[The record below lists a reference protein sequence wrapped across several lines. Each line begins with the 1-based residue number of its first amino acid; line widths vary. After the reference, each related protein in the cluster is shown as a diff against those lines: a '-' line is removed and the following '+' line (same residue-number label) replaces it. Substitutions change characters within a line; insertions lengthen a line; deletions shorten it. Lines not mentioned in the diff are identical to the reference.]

1 MGILVLIC
9 ITACLM
15 LLDIALKSIMEG
27 YLAKGEERTACKGKL
42 ILRKA
47 YNRGFCLNLLEE
59 KPEVVKYAS
68 AYAAVLLTIYQ
79 LFTLMQKKH
88 GVKKLGLS
96 LITAGAWS
104 NTFDRWLRG
113 YVIDYV
119 GFQTKWKKVTELTFN
134 LADFFI
140 AAGGIL
146 LLLCSLFRG
155 KKENNE

>member
-1 MGILVLIC
+1 MGILLLIC
-9 ITACLM
+9 ITTCLM

-27 YLAKGEERTACKGKL
+27 YLTRGEERTACKGKL

-47 YNRGFCLNLLEE
+47 YNRGFCMNLLDE
-59 KPEVVKYAS
+59 KPEVVKYTS

-79 LFTLMQKKH
+79 LFTLMRKKH
-88 GVKKLGLS
+88 RVKKIGLS

-134 LADFFI
+134 LADLFI

-146 LLLCSLFRG
+146 LFLCSIFRG
-155 KKENNE
+155 RKKK

>member
-1 MGILVLIC
+1 MGIIVLIC

-27 YLAKGEERTACKGKL
+27 YLAQGEERTACKGKI

-47 YNRGFCLNLLEE
+47 YNRGFCLNLLDE
-59 KPEVVKYAS
+59 KPEVVKYTS

-79 LFTLMQKKH
+79 LFTLMRKKH
-88 GVKKLGLS
+88 RVKKFAVS

-134 LADFFI
+134 LADLLI

-146 LLLCSLFRG
+146 LLLCSVLRG
-155 KKENNE
+155 RKKK